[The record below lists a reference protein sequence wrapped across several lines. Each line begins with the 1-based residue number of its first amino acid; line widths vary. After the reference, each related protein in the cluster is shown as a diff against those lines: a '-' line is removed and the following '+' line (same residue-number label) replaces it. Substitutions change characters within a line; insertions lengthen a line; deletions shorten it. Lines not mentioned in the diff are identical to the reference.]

1 MRIVGG
7 KHSGRRLMMVGKS
20 TSRATA
26 DMVKEAVF
34 NMLGGTISGVALD
47 LFAGN
52 GAYGL
57 EALSRGAHFAYM
69 IDHDKDAISTI
80 IQNTALIGEEKRASI
95 QHKDYLRFLA
105 GLGAE
110 DLFDYVFLDPPYNMN
125 VCHDV
130 MRHLGPYLA
139 KDGVI
144 VCEMRRENNLPE
156 EMGIFKKAKE
166 RYYGS
171 KRVIL
176 YQRKQDL

>member
-7 KHSGRRLMMVGKS
+7 KHGGRRLMMVGKQ
-20 TSRATA
+20 TTRATA

-34 NMLGGTISGVALD
+34 NMLGGTISGVVLD

-57 EALSRGAHFAYM
+57 EALSRGARFAYM
-69 IDHDKDAISTI
+69 IDHDREAVSTI
-80 IQNTALIGEEKRASI
+80 IANTKMLGEEKQASI

-105 GLGAE
+105 GLGND
-110 DLFDYVFLDPPYNMN
+110 DLFDIVFLDPPYKMN
-125 VCHDV
+125 VHANV
-130 MRHLGPYLA
+130 ILELGPFIA
-139 KDGVI
+139 KDGII
-144 VCEMRRENNLPE
+144 VCEMIRENILPD
-156 EMGIFKKAKE
+156 EMGIFTKTKE